1 MRRVKAR
8 DTGNAGVTL
17 DSHVIVNLTRIIR
30 ALSNLRIHSNSL
42 RKNSTLANT
51 SVVLLSTDE
60 IIQVGTKVFLS
71 HSINSL
77 LNHTAE
83 LFNLAQWTIARQ
95 SNCAFSKDIKLDL
108 VNADLDVLVDLTA
121 DILGWY
127 RYSADEHISIS
138 SDPSLSDVP
147 ITISLSQ
154 LFDVLDLGSVGT
166 IIRASSPGSELGNG
180 PLGVHSIGPSRKRRE
195 SVRSLGIDSL
205 LEQVRTLARLVLQLG
220 DLGSLLPSNA
230 ENSAKLASLTPVS
243 LATLGLVTSTDV
255 SGLSSSLDLV
265 VLASSNAQMTLSRYG
280 DCGALVDELSLV
292 VKTAIAIKASC
303 EEFPLSQE
311 IKFPFSISSLE
322 LEPPSAPTVQASTT
336 NAFRQPKGTPVVVV
350 RDELLHR
357 LGLSGVSANMT
368 IDGLDS
374 GLSST
379 LTGALSLLHVGARKV
394 AREEDGEFSPVIF
407 SDPELAKA
415 FTAAVE
421 TVTDLRLKSADPGPV
436 ASLLAGLLPPVL
448 ASLQAVLDSPTVT
461 GLVSVV
467 DDLLGSA
474 KKMDTLL
481 TNCSCATVLVL
492 ESSGRFVTA
501 VMAVQSWVDEH
512 S

>member
-60 IIQVGTKVFLS
+60 IIQVGTKFFLS

-220 DLGSLLPSNA
+220 DLGSLLPSN
-230 ENSAKLASLTPVS
+230 SAKLASLTPVS

-322 LEPPSAPTVQASTT
+322 LEPPSAPTVQVPTT

-421 TVTDLRLKSADPGPV
+421 TVTDLRLKSADLGPV

-448 ASLQAVLDSPTVT
+448 VSLQAVLDSPTVT